1 MKRWRSL
8 GAVVVVLS
16 ATLFAAGCKDDSN
29 NNGGPLT
36 GVAPDFA
43 LKDVNP
49 NSATHDS
56 TISPRDYLSTV
67 SAWYFGHST

>member
-1 MKRWRSL
+1 MNKW
-8 GAVVVVLS
+8 LS
-16 ATLFAAGCKDDSN
+16 AAVAFAAVFALLAGCNNDSTN
-29 NNGGPLT
+29 GPLT

-56 TISPRDYLSTV
+56 TISPRDYLSKV